1 MKVLVKKFIPK
12 ATDSAQAMGSGSLNV
27 LATPAVIA
35 FAENTCQE
43 LVAQQ
48 LNATQA
54 TVGIDV
60 KMQHLAASKMSSEV
74 TVTAELVEYVKN
86 IMTFDFTVNDKEHLL
101 AKGRHQRAIID
112 VDKFL
117 ARL

>member
-1 MKVLVKKFIPK
+1 MKSLEKIFIPK
-12 ATDSAQAMGSGSLNV
+12 ESDSAQAMGSGSLNV
-27 LATPAVIA
+27 LATPAVVA

-48 LNATQA
+48 LTTSQA
-54 TVGIDV
+54 TVGIDIN
-60 KMQHLAASKMSSEV
+60 MQHIAASKISSEV
-74 TVTAELVEYVKN
+74 KVTAELVEQVN
-86 IMTFDFTVNDKEHLL
+86 NTLIFDFTVKDNERLL